1 MSSHTRATGSLRWV
15 GVSHRTLM
23 AWRLLSA
30 IMLLV
35 MGGIHLYL
43 VFDGVGGSLGVLFV
57 LMRWLA
63 RSCWQ
68 SISCCFCALSGLWQR
83 G

>member
-1 MSSHTRATGSLRWV
+1 MYIAEGLGLHRATLKAGQDMSSHIRETGSLRWV

-35 MGGIHLYL
+35 MGGSICT
-43 VFDGVGGSLGVLFV
+43 
-57 LMRWLA
+57 
-63 RSCWQ
+63 SC
-68 SISCCFCALSGLWQR
+68 STA
-83 G
+83 